1 MDNGTEGSEKEM
13 NKVRYYRLKSKMLLK
28 DLAEKTGLSV
38 GHLSHIEK
46 GNKQP
51 SKSAMESIA
60 HSLGRTVPDVFY
72 APLTETE
79 QAEME
84 YLGATDDNG

>member
-1 MDNGTEGSEKEM
+1 MDTM
-13 NKVRYYRLKSKMLLK
+13 NKVRYYRLQSNLLLK

-51 SKSAMESIA
+51 SKSAMEAIA
-60 HSLGRTVPDVFY
+60 LSLGRTVPEVFY
-72 APLTETE
+72 TPLTESE
-79 QAEME
+79 QAEIE
-84 YLGATDDNG
+84 HLGAVANG